1 MASGVDS
8 FLTIKREMVAV
19 LAHQHLSQKPRSG
32 QTAFEKAFRQFGHDG
47 SQIPIGAMR
56 VLRAN
61 QTTAEEAARLVIELF
76 THFLTNPPPLLRL
89 SLYGFGFQDLL
100 HHGQVLWQPLPAF
113 LPRPG
118 NWRHGLFL
126 HLRRRCLRQS
136 QEEFQLILGDLLTG
150 GTEHPL
156 ENQIQ
161 LLAKQDVLASR
172 CRQFRERPLQ
182 GGVVFGGLWRRL
194 QRLLIE
200 HLACRA

>member
-1 MASGVDS
+1 
-8 FLTIKREMVAV
+8 
-19 LAHQHLSQKPRSG
+19 
-32 QTAFEKAFRQFGHDG
+32 
-47 SQIPIGAMR
+47 MR

-61 QTTAEEAARLVIELF
+61 QTTAEEAAWLVIELF
-76 THFLTNPPPLLRL
+76 AHFFTNPPPLLRF
-89 SLYGFGFQDLL
+89 SLHGFGFQNLL
-100 HHGQVLWQPLPAF
+100 HHGQVLGQPLPTF
-113 LPRPG
+113 LPGPG

-126 HLRRRCLRQS
+126 HLRRRRLRES

-156 ENQIQ
+156 EHQIQ
-161 LLAKQDVLASR
+161 LLAKQGDLASR

-182 GGVVFGGLWRRL
+182 SGVAFGVLWRRL